1 VTHWGVVS
9 GFVLA
14 ALSLTGTALGEPI
27 TKISSLSPRYNA
39 GEIEITWETPLAG
52 GCTTSSLAVTNAGA
66 ANHQSLVAFLLA
78 AFAANASVEV
88 FFGGGCA
95 TGGIN
100 WIQTVKLVK

>member
-1 VTHWGVVS
+1 L
-9 GFVLA
+9 VLA
-14 ALSLTGTALGEPI
+14 ALVVTRTGFAEPI
-27 TKISSLSPRYNA
+27 SKISSFSPRYDA
-39 GEIEITWETPLAG
+39 SEIEITWETPLTG

-66 ANHQSLVAFLLA
+66 ANHQSLIAFLLA

-88 FFGGGCA
+88 HFGEGCA